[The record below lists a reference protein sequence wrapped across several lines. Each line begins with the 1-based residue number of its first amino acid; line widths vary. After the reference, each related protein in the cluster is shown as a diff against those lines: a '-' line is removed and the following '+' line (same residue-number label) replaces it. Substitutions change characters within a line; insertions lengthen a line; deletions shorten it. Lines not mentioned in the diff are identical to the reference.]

1 LLVKKLNNYEIII
14 VRKNSKY
21 IAEIQELGIIIN
33 SDNEIEALKLCT
45 KKRDE
50 YLEFCNKNNIKLPI
64 AISSKSI
71 NISKFINSKILYFI
85 LNLITNFIFTALLLF
100 LLMLFIYEPIEM
112 KIREL
117 LNEPSTIELLHKIL
131 DKLEIN
137 ISKRS

>member
-1 LLVKKLNNYEIII
+1 MDNYEII
-14 VRKNSKY
+14 VVKKNSQY
-21 IAEIQELGIIIN
+21 IAEIQELGIIVN

-45 KKRDE
+45 KTRDE

-64 AISSKSI
+64 AISSKTI
-71 NISKFINSKILYFI
+71 NISKFSKSKILYFI
-85 LNLITNFIFTALLLF
+85 INLLTNFVFTALLIF
-100 LLMLFIYEPIEM
+100 LLILFIYEPIEM

-137 ISKRS
+137 ISKRN

>member
-1 LLVKKLNNYEIII
+1 MGKKLDNYEII
-14 VRKNSKY
+14 VVKKNSQY
-21 IAEIQELGIIIN
+21 IAEIQELGIIVN
-33 SDNEIEALKLCT
+33 SDNEIEALKLCS
-45 KKRDE
+45 KKREE

-64 AISSKSI
+64 AISSKTI
-71 NISKFINSKILYFI
+71 NISKFSKSKILYFI
-85 LNLITNFIFTALLLF
+85 INLLTNFVFTALLIF

-137 ISKRS
+137 ISKRN

>member
-1 LLVKKLNNYEIII
+1 MNNYEIII

>member
-1 LLVKKLNNYEIII
+1 LNNYEIII

>member
-1 LLVKKLNNYEIII
+1 MLVKKLNNYEIII

-71 NISKFINSKILYFI
+71 NISKFLNSKILYFI

>member
-1 LLVKKLNNYEIII
+1 MDNYEII
-14 VRKNSKY
+14 VVKKNSQY
-21 IAEIQELGIIIN
+21 IAEIQELGIIVN
-33 SDNEIEALKLCT
+33 SDNEIEALKLCS
-45 KKRDE
+45 KKREE

-64 AISSKSI
+64 AISSKTI
-71 NISKFINSKILYFI
+71 NISKFSKSKILYFI
-85 LNLITNFIFTALLLF
+85 INLLTNFVFTALLIF

-137 ISKRS
+137 ISKRN

>member
-1 LLVKKLNNYEIII
+1 MLVKKLNNYEIII